1 MTHHATK
8 EADMTST
15 IPTTAATEAPAAPHS
30 INRVIRRVG
39 DTSARRPWRTF
50 GAWAVLAALVVA
62 LTGAFGGTFLD
73 DFTAPHSESAQAM
86 QLLEERFPG
95 AAGGTAV
102 AVFAAPEGEQLTS
115 FRSGVESALSQVGKI
130 GHVATVSDPFTTSR
144 VSADGRVGFAEITL
158 DVPSTEL
165 GRPGAVALA
174 EALEPARANGLTAEL
189 GGEAAALNGKKSSGA
204 EGIGILAA
212 LVILVIAF
220 GTLVAAFVPIVLALV
235 AVAVGISSIALLAGA
250 LDVSTAAPTFG
261 ALIGLGVGI
270 DYSLFI
276 VSRYRENRAA
286 GQANNQ
292 ALSGAMG
299 SSGTAVFFAGGT
311 VIVSMSALAL
321 TGVGFLTSIG
331 LATSLVVLFAMAT
344 ALTLLPAL
352 LSLLGDRIDAGRI
365 IGRRRSA
372 KPAEA
377 TAWWRLAHR
386 IAARPWPYLVG
397 ASLLL
402 VLLAAPALSLK
413 TGFPNAGDNPTSA
426 TERRAYDLVADGFG
440 PGFNAPLLVVADL
453 HGTGLAAA
461 DIPGLAESLAADPGV
476 AEVGVPQVSPGGD
489 TVVLTAVP
497 TSGPADPGTART
509 LERIRTITPDGM
521 YVTGPTAVTLD
532 LDKQL
537 SDTLP
542 LFIGGILLASFLL
555 LMIVFR
561 SVLVPLKAAV
571 MNLLSIGGAYGVV
584 VAVFQWGWLGELFGL
599 DRTFLIA
606 SPFPLIFFAVLF
618 GLSMD
623 YEVFLVSRI
632 REAYIAT
639 GDTAESVA
647 RGLAAT
653 GRVITSGALIM
664 VVVFLG
670 FVTDPSPFV
679 QMIGLGLAA
688 AIAIDATVVRMIL
701 VPATMALMGKANWW
715 LPGWLDR
722 LLPHLSFEV
731 DTIALQPTPGL
742 VPAQAPSVELSSPL
756 HETEAS
762 SAR

>member
-1 MTHHATK
+1 MTHHFTK
-8 EADMTST
+8 ETDMTST
-15 IPTTAATEAPAAPHS
+15 IPTTAATEAPAASRS

-39 DTSARRPWRTF
+39 DTSARRPWTTF

-62 LTGAFGGTFLD
+62 LTTAFGGTFLD

-102 AVFAAPEGEQLTS
+102 AVFAAPEGEKLTS
-115 FRSGVESALSQVGKI
+115 FRSGVESALARVGKI
-130 GHVATVSDPFTTSR
+130 GHVATVSDPFATSR
-144 VSADGRVGFAEITL
+144 VSADGRVGYAEITL
-158 DVPSTEL
+158 DVSSTEL
-165 GRPGAVALA
+165 GRPGAAAMA
-174 EALEPARANGLTAEL
+174 EALEPARANGLMAEL
-189 GGEAAALNGKKSSGA
+189 GGEAAVLNGKKSSGA

-212 LVILVIAF
+212 LLILVIAF

-235 AVAVGISSIALLAGA
+235 AVAVGVSSIALLAAA
-250 LDVSTAAPTFG
+250 LDISTAAPTFG

-286 GQANNQ
+286 GQVNAQ

-365 IGRRRSA
+365 VGRRRSA
-372 KPAEA
+372 KPVEA
-377 TAWWRLAHR
+377 SVWWRLAHR

-402 VLLAAPALSLK
+402 MLLAAPALSLK
-413 TGFPNAGDNPTSA
+413 TGWPNAGDNPTSA

-461 DIPGLAESLAADPGV
+461 DIPGLAQRLAADPGV
-476 AEVGVPQVSPGGD
+476 ADVGVPQVSPEGD
-489 TVVLTAVP
+489 TVVLTTVP
-497 TSGPADPGTART
+497 TTGPADPVTART
-509 LERIRTITPDGM
+509 LERIRAITPQGV

-584 VAVFQWGWLGELFGL
+584 VAVFQWGWLGGLFGL

-701 VPATMALMGKANWW
+701 VPATMTLLGKANWW

-722 LLPHLSFEV
+722 ILPHISLESDAVVHESTQV
-731 DTIALQPTPGL
+731 PVS
-742 VPAQAPSVELSSPL
+742 VPAQSDGAEL
-756 HETEAS
+756 TVV
-762 SAR
+762 